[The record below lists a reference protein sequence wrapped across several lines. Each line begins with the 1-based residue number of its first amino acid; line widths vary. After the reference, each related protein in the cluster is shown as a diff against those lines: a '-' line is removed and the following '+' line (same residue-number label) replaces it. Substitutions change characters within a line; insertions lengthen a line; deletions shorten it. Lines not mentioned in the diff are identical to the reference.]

1 MTSAPLV
8 HAEHVWG
15 TVVSIH
21 VPLHRCTA
29 EQARAGID
37 DAVRWLHHV
46 DEVFSTYRPD
56 SAVSRLRDG
65 RLATDLV
72 DVEVADVIARCERM
86 RDLTF
91 GAFDP
96 WLAAGGFDPSGLVKG
111 WAADHAAARILA
123 AGCPDAMVAAGGDVT
138 VRGEAGAGTPWV
150 IGVQHPD
157 DPTSIYASVAVTD
170 VAVATSGRY
179 ERGEHIVS
187 PQPITAK
194 SATVIGPDGA
204 TADALA
210 TAVLIVGVPA
220 LSWFGRLP
228 AYSAQVVVG
237 DTVTSTGPAFAA

>member
-1 MTSAPLV
+1 MTAAPLV
-8 HAEHVWG
+8 HAEQVWG

-21 VPLHRCTA
+21 VPLHRCTV

-37 DAVRWLHHV
+37 SAVQWLHHV

-56 SAVSRLRDG
+56 SAVSQLRDG
-65 RLATDLV
+65 RLTADQV
-72 DVEVADVIARCERM
+72 DTEVADVIARCKRM

-111 WAADHAAARILA
+111 WAADHAAAKILA
-123 AGCPDAMVAAGGDVT
+123 AGCPDVMVAAGGDVT
-138 VRGEAGAGTPWV
+138 VRGEADAGSQWV
-150 IGVQHPD
+150 IGMQHPD
-157 DPTSIYASVAVTD
+157 DPTSIYASVEVSD

-187 PQPITAK
+187 AEPITSK
-194 SATVIGPDGA
+194 SATAIGPDGA

-210 TAVLIVGVPA
+210 TAVLIVGAPA
-220 LSWFGRLP
+220 LSWFARLP

-237 DTVTSTGPAFAA
+237 DTVTSTGPAFVA